1 MNKTGNII
9 RIVSIV
15 LMGLTAAM
23 NLLGGIG
30 TSCVAF
36 SSNVGFR
43 MAFKELMDYR
53 WLYQIFVV
61 ATILIG
67 IVGIWATVKLV
78 RGGQKVYRNAL
89 IVLSLGTLLAGAH
102 YYVSLSLRGAAAP
115 ANVKFYLNVLT
126 LLIFLALN
134 IPGVREKVNFA
145 DPGGRNEANAA
156 AGVAA
161 ITAGALALTVFQWAG
176 PSHTVSQENWTYTF
190 FWPLV
195 IIGTALIVWGIGRI
209 GRVIRVI
216 LAQEI
221 KISELQTGEN

>member
-1 MNKTGNII
+1 MSKTGKII
-9 RIVSIV
+9 RIVAIV

-53 WLYQIFVV
+53 WLYQLFVV
-61 ATILIG
+61 TTILIG
-67 IVGIWATVKLV
+67 IAGIWATVRLV
-78 RGGQKVYRNAL
+78 RGGPKVYRDAL
-89 IVLSLGTLLAGAH
+89 IVLGLGTLLAGTH
-102 YYVSLSLRGAAAP
+102 YFVSLSLRGEAAP
-115 ANVKFYLNVLT
+115 ANVKFYLNLLT
-126 LLIFLALN
+126 LLLFLALM
-134 IPGVREKVNFA
+134 IPGLREKVNFA
-145 DPGGRNEANAA
+145 EPGGKNEANAA
-156 AGVAA
+156 VGVAA

-176 PSHTVSQENWTYTF
+176 PSHTVSQVNWTYEF

-195 IIGTALIVWGIGRI
+195 IIGTALTIWGISRI

-216 LAQEI
+216 LSQEI
-221 KISELQTGEN
+221 KAPELQTGES